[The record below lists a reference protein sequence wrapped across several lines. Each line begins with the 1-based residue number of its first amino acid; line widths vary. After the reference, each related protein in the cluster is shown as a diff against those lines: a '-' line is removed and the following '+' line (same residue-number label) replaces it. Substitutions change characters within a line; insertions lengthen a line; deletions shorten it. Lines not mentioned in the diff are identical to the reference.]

1 MRKILLNCSEERN
14 NLFLQKEEYTGTL
27 KKVKRAEQF
36 LGMYSIRGCTED
48 WGRKSIRYL
57 TNFTSLRWEIQGM
70 SGVKALHCLFL
81 NIFHLLKVTLIIIQ
95 GKESDYPEITKNI
108 LSGIAAV

>member
-1 MRKILLNCSEERN
+1 
-14 NLFLQKEEYTGTL
+14 
-27 KKVKRAEQF
+27 
-36 LGMYSIRGCTED
+36 
-48 WGRKSIRYL
+48 
-57 TNFTSLRWEIQGM
+57 M

-108 LSGIAAV
+108 LSGIAAVWNE